1 MTDMTKENDIRKAT
15 RRYTAL
21 ILTLIMCLGLL
32 SACQKQEPEPPAPP
46 APLVAAF
53 NGFNGSFSPFSAES
67 GNDMAVAEIT
77 GARLLTTDRAG
88 AVVYN
93 AADGETVFL
102 DGRAYTYRG
111 IANVSVGHSDTDD
124 KTVYTWRL
132 REDVMFSDGRPL
144 TADDVIFTYYTL
156 LDPSYEGPSQLSSVD
171 IAGLQ
176 EYRTQTTA
184 RVFNRYLAL
193 TEAIYAAGEE
203 YDWTGE
209 EAWTL
214 EMHSY
219 FWNSLRRI
227 WMGDIQAIVD
237 YVYEHYLSY
246 APYYIGYPSE
256 EMAALDEL
264 RVALAMAVWGFG
276 SFEKES
282 AIAKADTDGKPLT
295 DDNGEYILASEGE
308 TGVEVKVRVQDE
320 NGNYIFTGKFT
331 GETWDLS
338 DTFPTLEDYY
348 SEFHTAYNGDPI
360 EYWNTEGVDDT
371 DVYKT
376 AQSDFILEWGPKD
389 RTLAGKG
396 VANIEGIKKLD
407 DFTVEVTTY
416 GYSGTDIYALGVI
429 VAPLHYYGDESKY
442 DYDNNRFGFNFRDVS
457 KALYKSAKPLGAGPY
472 RFIRYDGDT
481 IYFEFNEHYY
491 RGAPKIAELQFKV
504 MSDDEMVSAVHSG
517 AADIASPAFSA
528 EIADEIIA
536 SNADGGLIGES
547 ISTVTVD
554 NLGYGYIGMNADT
567 VNVGGVPDGEASRNL
582 RKAFAVL
589 FAVYR
594 EDSIDGYFGQRASVI
609 DYPVSNS
616 QYKAPE
622 PGSVEYSPAFSKD
635 LGGNSIYSDDTSPVE
650 MRPDERYA
658 AALAAAVEYLKAAGY
673 TWDEPAGKFT
683 LAPVGAKLEYEII
696 VPGYGHGDHP
706 SFNICTSVKEA
717 LEKIGITLL
726 IDDPSSSDKLWEEI
740 KSGKQEMWCAAW
752 EWESLSGPD
761 IHEIYHSSGIIG
773 TGGADLNYYCIQDS
787 QLDDLIVQMLKS
799 RNDEV
804 RRTTYKECMDIVAE
818 WAVEIPV
825 YKKFNCF
832 LLSTQRINLLT
843 LTPELTAFWDWTN
856 DIELLEKSLI
866 TGQKQ

>member
-1 MTDMTKENDIRKAT
+1 MTKEIDIRIAAKRCA
-15 RRYTAL
+15 AL
-21 ILTLIMCLGLL
+21 LLTLIMCLGLF
-32 SACQKQEPEPPAPP
+32 SACQKKEPATPEPPAPI
-46 APLVAAF
+46 VAAF
-53 NGFNGSFSPFSAES
+53 NGFNGKFSPFSAETK
-67 GNDMAVAEIT
+67 NDMAVAEIT

-102 DGRAYTYRG
+102 DGRAYTYKG
-111 IANVSVGHSDTDD
+111 IANVSVGHTDTDD
-124 KTVYTWRL
+124 KTVYTWKL
-132 REDVMFSDGRPL
+132 REDVMFSDGHPL

-171 IAGLQ
+171 IVGLQ

-184 RVFNRYLAL
+184 RVFNKYLAL
-193 TEAIYAAGEE
+193 SEAIYAAGEE
-203 YDWTGE
+203 HAWTGE
-209 EAWTL
+209 EAWSL
-214 EMHSY
+214 EMQSY

-227 WMGDIQAIVD
+227 WLGDIQSIVD

-246 APYYIGYPSE
+246 APYYTGYSSE
-256 EMAALDEL
+256 ETSARDEL
-264 RVALAMAVWGFG
+264 RVVLAMAVWGYG
-276 SFEKES
+276 NFEKES
-282 AIAKADTDGKPLT
+282 AIAQADEEGKPLT

-308 TGVEVKVRVQDE
+308 AGVEVKVRARDE
-320 NGNYIFTGKFT
+320 NGNYVFTGKYT
-331 GETWDLS
+331 GKTWDLS
-338 DTFPTLEDYY
+338 ETFPTLEDFY
-348 SEFHTAYNGDPI
+348 SEFHTAYNGDPV

-407 DFTVEVTTY
+407 EYTVEITTN
-416 GYSGTDIYALGVI
+416 GYSGSDIYTLGVI

-442 DYDNNRFGFNFRDVS
+442 DYDNNRFGFDFKNVS
-457 KALYKSAKPLGAGPY
+457 KALSKSATPLGAGPY
-472 RFIRYDGDT
+472 RFIKYDENT
-481 IYFEFNEHYY
+481 IYFESNEHYY
-491 RGAPKIAELQFKV
+491 RGAPKTAELQFKV
-504 MSDDEMVSAVHSG
+504 MGDDEMVSAVHSG

-528 EIADEIIA
+528 EIVDEIIT
-536 SNADGGLIGES
+536 SNSDEGLTGGS
-547 ISTVTVD
+547 ITTVTVD

-582 RKAFAVL
+582 RKAFALL

-594 EDSIDGYFGQRASVI
+594 EDSIKSYFGQRASVI

-616 QYKAPE
+616 LWTAPE
-622 PGSVEYSPAFSKD
+622 PGSEDYSPAFSKD
-635 LGGNSIYSDDTSPVE
+635 LGGNSIYFDEGFPVE
-650 MRPDERYA
+650 MAPSERYS
-658 AALAAAVEYLKAAGY
+658 AALAAAIEYLKAAGY
-673 TWDEPAGKFT
+673 TWDEAAGKFT

-696 VPGYGHGDHP
+696 VPGYGEGDHP
-706 SFNICTSVKEA
+706 SFNICISVKDA
-717 LEKIGITLL
+717 LEKIGITLV
-726 IDDPSSSDKLWEEI
+726 IDDPSSPDKLWEEI

-752 EWESLSGPD
+752 EWDSLNGPD
-761 IHEIYHSSGIIG
+761 IYEIYHSSSIIG
-773 TGGADLNYYCIQDS
+773 AGGADLNYYYIQDS

-804 RRTTYKECMDIVAE
+804 RRATYKECMDIVAE

-825 YKKFNCF
+825 YKRHNCF
-832 LLSTQRINLLT
+832 IFSTQRINLLS

-856 DIELLEKSLI
+856 DIELLEKA
-866 TGQKQ
+866 